1 MSDRYVRQSVLPQVG
16 SAGQARLARARVLV
30 VGSGGLGCAVLPYL
44 AAAGIGRLLL
54 ADPDVVEETNL
65 HRQPLFRM
73 ADIGRSKVAAA
84 RAALVA
90 LNPQVEVEAL
100 ELRVTPAN
108 AAALVARADVV
119 LDAADSLAV
128 TYVLSDACQA
138 AGTALV
144 SASVL
149 GLAGYVGVFCG
160 RAPSYRAVFPE
171 MPPAAGSCAEAGVLG
186 TAVGVIGTLQ
196 AHLTLALLLQ
206 FEPSVCGR
214 LVSVDF
220 QSLHFGGFSFAGAPE
235 PTAAT
240 LAFIAPEQVA
250 ATDCVIDLRTLSE
263 APVSPFAGALRLEAD
278 ALARAPLSFPPGTRI
293 VLCCR
298 SGIRAWR
305 AARTL
310 QQQGHANV
318 ALVALGG

>member
-1 MSDRYVRQSVLPQVG
+1 MTDRYIRQSVLPQVG
-16 SAGQARLARARVLV
+16 PEGQARLGRARVLV
-30 VGSGGLGCAVLPYL
+30 VGAGGLGCAVLPYL
-44 AAAGIGRLLL
+44 AAAGVGRLLL
-54 ADPDVVEETNL
+54 ADPDLVEETNL

-73 ADIGRSKVAAA
+73 ADIGRPKVSAA
-84 RAALVA
+84 RAALLA
-90 LNPQVEVEAL
+90 LNPELSIEAVQA
-100 ELRVTPAN
+100 RVTPAN
-108 AAALVARADVV
+108 AAALVAQADVV

-138 AGTALV
+138 AGMPLV

-171 MPPAAGSCAEAGVLG
+171 MPPSAGSCAEAGVLG

-196 AHLTLALLLQ
+196 AHLTLALLLE
-206 FEPSVCGR
+206 FTPGVSGR

-220 QSLHFGGFSFAGAPE
+220 QSLRFGGFSFQDARE
-235 PTAAT
+235 PGGIT
-240 LAFIAPEQVA
+240 LSFIAPEQVGES
-250 ATDCVIDLRTLSE
+250 DCVIDLRSLAE
-263 APVSPFAGALRLEAD
+263 APVSPFAGALRIEAE
-278 ALARAPLSFPPGTRI
+278 ALALAPRQFPPGSRI

-298 SGIRAWR
+298 SGVRAWR

-310 QQQGHANV
+310 QAQGHDNV